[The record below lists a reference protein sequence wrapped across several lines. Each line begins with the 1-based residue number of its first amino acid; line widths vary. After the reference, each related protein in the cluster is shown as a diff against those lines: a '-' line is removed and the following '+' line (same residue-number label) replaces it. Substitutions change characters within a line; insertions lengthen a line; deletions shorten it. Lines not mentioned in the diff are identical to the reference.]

1 MTVPARNVRCAFAEH
16 RLRFHDEIFQ
26 DFVERGSHV
35 HVAVGERR
43 AVMKD
48 EELPIFA
55 RLLDSLVEPRF
66 IPHFQQLRLARDQIR
81 LHRKIRARKIEC
93 LFVIL
98 SHGRAATL
106 PSIRDRTNQRVC
118 ASRCNDRTVG
128 LSDAVEVLY
137 FQRMRILII
146 EDEKKTAAFL
156 AKGLREAGF
165 HVDIASDG
173 GAGLS
178 AARDRKFDL
187 LIVDVMLPGKDGWDI
202 VAELRAA
209 GFRMPILFLTARD
222 SVRDRV
228 KGLEL
233 GADDYLVKPFAFS
246 ELLARVRSLLRRAPT
261 RRSGQLRIEDL
272 KIDTRRHRATRHG
285 VALDLTP
292 KEFLL
297 LTQLARSA
305 GEVVSRKEIAEHVWD
320 IDFNTD
326 TNVVDV
332 VVRRLRAKVD
342 DPFKKKLVHTIRGV
356 GYVLKP
362 D

>member
-1 MTVPARNVRCAFAEH
+1 
-16 RLRFHDEIFQ
+16 
-26 DFVERGSHV
+26 
-35 HVAVGERR
+35 
-43 AVMKD
+43 
-48 EELPIFA
+48 
-55 RLLDSLVEPRF
+55 
-66 IPHFQQLRLARDQIR
+66 
-81 LHRKIRARKIEC
+81 
-93 LFVIL
+93 
-98 SHGRAATL
+98 
-106 PSIRDRTNQRVC
+106 
-118 ASRCNDRTVG
+118 
-128 LSDAVEVLY
+128 
-137 FQRMRILII
+137 MRILVI

-156 AKGLREAGF
+156 SKGLREAGF
-165 HVDIASDG
+165 AVD
-173 GAGLS
+173 L
-178 AARDRKFDL
+178 ARDGETGLEQARATRFDL
-187 LIVDVMLPGKDGWDI
+187 LIVDIMLPYKDGWEV
-202 VAELRAA
+202 VAELRRD
-209 GFRMPILFLTARD
+209 GVRTPILFLTARD

-246 ELLARVRSLLRRAPT
+246 ELLARVRSLLRRSPPGRT
-261 RRSGQLRIEDL
+261 GQLRIEDL
-272 KIDTRRHRATRHG
+272 KIDTRRHRATRRG
-285 VALDLTP
+285 IALDLTP